1 MDLQSSD
8 LSSATTKSSLRR
20 TLLQAAG
27 LALMLV
33 PLGSIA
39 VQTAPISCGF
49 GGNFGNG
56 YGGGEGGSCQA
67 VANNDGTQTNRFN
80 WGDYFVEITL
90 RNTEGDFY
98 ITVNDLALGQAAF
111 DSRTGNVGHGVGDE
125 VGTNSHFDSDC
136 IPMVGGGGSSCREFV
151 VDAPNGGQGGTFW
164 STYLLK
170 IAWLFDTD
178 NKYPGIVDGNLVAG
192 ILHDVDDDG
201 FWDYDMC
208 VTAGYDE
215 CEYVANGIDPFISS
229 GDTDFSSFIVHA
241 PGVPEPGLLALMASG
256 LGGLLYRRRRSRS

>member
-1 MDLQSSD
+1 MHVQNSD
-8 LSSATTKSSLRR
+8 TSQVTRTSLRK

-27 LALMLV
+27 LALVLV
-33 PLGSIA
+33 PLGTVA

-49 GGNFGNG
+49 GGNFG

-67 VANNDGTQTNRFN
+67 ISNNDGTQTNRFN
-80 WGDYFVEITL
+80 WGAYFVEITL
-90 RNTEGDFY
+90 NNVVGSFDLTIDDVPVSQGDF
-98 ITVNDLALGQAAF
+98 DER
-111 DSRTGNVGHGVGDE
+111 SSGVGGIEID
-125 VGTNSHFDSDC
+125 GRAKNNGFSSDC
-136 IPMVGGGGSSCREFV
+136 IPMVSGGGSTCREFV
-151 VDAPNGGQGGTFW
+151 VDAPNGGDGGVFW

-178 NKYPGIVDGNLVAG
+178 RQYPGIVDGNLMAG

-201 FWDYDMC
+201 FWDFDMC
-208 VTAGYDE
+208 VTAGYDD
-215 CEYVANGIDPFISS
+215 CEYVADGIDPFISS

-241 PGVPEPGLLALMASG
+241 PAAPEPALLALMASG